1 MIEKKGSKALQHLL
15 HVPVGSTELHDIF
28 CYARSFCGN
37 STLPEQTGR
46 IAARHLAQAQTFEK
60 NVQSI
65 MIKLRVIELHKLE
78 KQENE
83 LKLTVL
89 LPDSCFNRV

>member
-1 MIEKKGSKALQHLL
+1 M
-15 HVPVGSTELHDIF
+15 
-28 CYARSFCGN
+28 
-37 STLPEQTGR
+37 PEQTGR

-65 MIKLRVIELHKLE
+65 MIKLRGIELHKSD

-89 LPDSCFNRV
+89 LFESCFNRV

>member
-1 MIEKKGSKALQHLL
+1 M
-15 HVPVGSTELHDIF
+15 TFF
-28 CYARSFCGN
+28 CYTKSFCGKY
-37 STLPEQTGR
+37 TLPEQTAR

-65 MIKLRVIELHKLE
+65 MIKLRGIELHKSD
-78 KQENE
+78 KQKNE

-89 LPDSCFNRV
+89 LSESCFNRV

>member
-1 MIEKKGSKALQHLL
+1 MIEKKESKPLQHLL
-15 HVPVGSTELHDIF
+15 HVPVGSTKLHDIF
-28 CYARSFCGN
+28 CYTKSFCGN

-46 IAARHLAQAQTFEK
+46 IAARHLAQAQTFKK

-65 MIKLRVIELHKLE
+65 MIKLRGIELHKSD

-89 LPDSCFNRV
+89 LSESCFNRV